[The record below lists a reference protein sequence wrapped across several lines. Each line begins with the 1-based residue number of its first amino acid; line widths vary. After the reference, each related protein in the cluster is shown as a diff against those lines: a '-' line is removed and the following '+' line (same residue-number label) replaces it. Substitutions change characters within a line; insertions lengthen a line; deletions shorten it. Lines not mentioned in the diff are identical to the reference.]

1 MLEFQN
7 VAIRYEKELLS
18 KLSFALRGGEVSV
31 LLGANGTGKTSLLR
45 AVLGEVH
52 YTGDITLGGT
62 PLQALPAKE
71 RATRISL
78 LPQHLPA
85 PALAVREVVALGL
98 APHVTR
104 PSQKEWQ
111 TVDETLDR
119 LSLTRLSGRAVCS
132 LSGGERQKVFLAMLL
147 VQNTP
152 VLLLDEP
159 TTYLDPAHRA
169 QLFKILA
176 AEAKR
181 GKAILAVL
189 HDLSEAVAVADR
201 ILLLDRGTLAFD
213 GTPERFVADKV
224 AERTLGMRHYTAK
237 RDKKTAHFFAPEYN

>member
-7 VAIRYEKELLS
+7 VSIRYEKEVLS
-18 KLSFALRGGEVSV
+18 DISFALHGGEMTV

-45 AVLGEVH
+45 TVVGEVP
-52 YTGDITLGGT
+52 YAGRIMLDGA
-62 PLQALPAKE
+62 PLQALRAKE

-85 PALAVREVVALGL
+85 PALTVRETVALGL
-98 APHVTR
+98 SPHVTR
-104 PSQKEWQ
+104 PSQKEWK
-111 TVDETLDR
+111 TVDRTLEA
-119 LSLTRLSGRAVCS
+119 LALTPLADRAVCT
-132 LSGGERQKVFLAMLL
+132 LSGGERQRVFFAMLL

-159 TTYLDPAHRA
+159 TAYLDPAQRA
-169 QLFKILA
+169 RLFARLA
-176 AEAKR
+176 KQAKE

-201 ILLLDRGTLAFD
+201 ILLLHRGRLVFD
-213 GTPERFVADKV
+213 GTSEQFVANEV
-224 AERTLGMRHYTAK
+224 AERMLGVRHYTAK
-237 RDKKTAHFFAPEYN
+237 RDGKTAHFFAPEYK